1 MFAGP
6 TTPYASVEHGN
17 FNHIGYT
24 GVFNILDYSV
34 VSFPCGVTAHRDLDK
49 LSKDHSLLNG
59 VHTAVSGSCK
69 SPSHLFRR
77 ERVVG

>member
-1 MFAGP
+1 MCVGP

-34 VSFPCGVTAHRDLDK
+34 VSFPCGVTAHRDFDK
-49 LSKDHSLLNG
+49 LLKDHSLNG
-59 VHTAVSGSCK
+59 VDTAHTGSCK
-69 SPSHLFRR
+69 CPSPLCHRGS
-77 ERVVG
+77 VVC